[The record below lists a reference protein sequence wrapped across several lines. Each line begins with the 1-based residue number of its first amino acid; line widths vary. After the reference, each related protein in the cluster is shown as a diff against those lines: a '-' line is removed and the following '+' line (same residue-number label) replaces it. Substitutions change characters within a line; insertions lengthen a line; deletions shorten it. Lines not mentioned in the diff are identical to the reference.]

1 MFIAVSKRGRVK
13 AAMPTVT
20 ELLKHIKTT
29 RGVTV
34 LKVSGEVSDDCLT
47 ALEAENK
54 LNHDAMNWFT
64 SEFGV
69 KFSNVQY
76 VDLVS
81 VGTTVVT
88 RGGPTYEVTCVHN
101 DSDFLYRFDGVQIGG
116 TRTASWTADGFY
128 YTKDHPN
135 DRDVVEVLGC

>member
-29 RGVTV
+29 KGVTV

-54 LNHDAMNWFT
+54 FDHDAMSWFT

-88 RGGPTYEVTCVHN
+88 RGGDKYEVTIIH
-101 DSDFLYRFDGVQIGG
+101 DDRRFLYQFDGAQIGG

>member
-29 RGVTV
+29 KGVTV
-34 LKVSGEVSDDCLT
+34 LKVSGEVLDDCLT

-54 LNHDAMNWFT
+54 FDHDAMNWFT

-69 KFSNVQY
+69 KFLNVQY

-135 DRDVVEVLGC
+135 DLHVVEVLGC